1 MPSSQSCKEHSNGPK
16 NASIMLITGGGVA
29 VVVAEGEWRRDSDPV
44 PGVILAGDAVALVC
58 PGGFPPRSGFS
69 GHRPSGSLARSG
81 LADGAE
87 AQCAFRRVTS
97 GRRRFLLGRR
107 AIQVRLLIY

>member
-1 MPSSQSCKEHSNGPK
+1 
-16 NASIMLITGGGVA
+16 MLITGGGVA

-69 GHRPSGSLARSG
+69 GHLPSGSLARSG